1 MEKMFNWISVAAG
14 CIGGVAAKIWGGW
27 DTLLYVLVGLIVID
41 YLTGLIKAVYTKQL
55 SSEIG
60 FKGLC
65 KKVMILL
72 VVAMSNLIE
81 MVVGD
86 SLAVREI
93 VTMFFIA
100 NEGLSLLENA
110 AVVYPG
116 MPQKLKDILLQ
127 LRDKGNGGGTD
138 DEAEV

>member
-14 CIGGVAAKIWGGW
+14 CIGGVAAKIWGGC
-27 DTLLYVLVGLIVID
+27 DTLLYVLVVLIVID

-65 KKVMILL
+65 KKTVILL

-93 VTMFFIA
+93 VIMFFIA

-127 LRDKGNGGGTD
+127 IRDKGNGGGTD